1 MDTPN
6 GPRDVTTVKGCHE
19 PACMQKNGIV
29 PGSMNFRPVG
39 EGVPDITVEF
49 KRRAA
54 VAATENF
61 HMKPSQIY
69 ELVDNE
75 IQKEYPQGCC
85 MPQSRQ
91 VSQNIVYATIVYATR
106 LCSNILF
113 HQVLAL
119 IRRVKNGICGD
130 DPIQTIEVKYHRK
143 KEQKDAILRFNIAF
157 VSDGKPQRIIGFGV
171 TCLIALLKQNR
182 VR

>member
-91 VSQNIVYATIVYATR
+91 MSQNIVYATIVYATR
-106 LCSNILF
+106 LCSNISLPSGPR
-113 HQVLAL
+113 ANP
-119 IRRVKNGICGD
+119 KG
-130 DPIQTIEVKYHRK
+130 
-143 KEQKDAILRFNIAF
+143 KEWNLWGRPN
-157 VSDGKPQRIIGFGV
+157 P
-171 TCLIALLKQNR
+171 NH
-182 VR
+182 